1 MPINL
6 LTNTAANGTLRS
18 LGAAQKDMYESQN
31 RISSGL
37 KVATARDNVA
47 ANAIITRMSTLL
59 AGYKQAITNTA
70 QANTM
75 LETAN
80 GGLSEMTKTL
90 QRMKELALQASSSN
104 VSTGDK
110 AKLNQEFQQLSAEA
124 DRLAQST
131 KFNGKTLLSGQTTN
145 STNRTT
151 IGGAL
156 LGNGAGAGNGI
167 ASLQFDDGVQEGAY
181 TLSYVSTGTNT
192 GTLNL
197 KNLQTGVQE
206 SVYLNNG
213 AITAGTES
221 YRFVASGAT
230 ISLNQ
235 NFNKG
240 QSFGLTDAALANTAT
255 IGVGGTGAITANTA
269 NCTYDSIAVLG
280 STGYLGD
287 VNTNQIAL
295 GNLGVPGNI
304 SLTLNTAG
312 TALTGNVDLS
322 ATGTK
327 TVTLQRSVPVA
338 GSPNRIDSLTIQFT
352 VGTVFNGAE
361 GASHLAMG
369 ELLNMVSTQQTS
381 SNTASFTFQVGTTT
395 ASTDSISTTIS
406 SVTAA
411 RLGLSGLDLTLSPQT
426 ASAALDT
433 ALEMVSSQQANIG
446 AVQNRLSAAASN
458 LEVASENFKA
468 ARAVLAETDIGAEMS
483 EYVRKQILTQ
493 TGVAM
498 LGKNNE
504 TLTYVLR
511 LLS

>member
-240 QSFGLTDAALANTAT
+240 QSFGLDNTVVNVAAVTA
-255 IGVGGTGAITANTA
+255 GTGAVTANTA
-269 NCTYDSIAVLG
+269 NTNDNIVITG

-287 VNTNQIAL
+287 ITTAQVVGSNFAG
-295 GNLGVPGNI
+295 GNN
-304 SLTLNTAG
+304 LTLTLA
-312 TALTGNVDLS
+312 ATGGAFVANGVDLS
-322 ATGTK
+322 GTGAK
-327 TVTLQRSVPVA
+327 TVTLQRSVAVA
-338 GSPNRIDSLTIQFT
+338 GAPNRIDSLTIRFN
-352 VGTVFNGAE
+352 VGTAFDGNETA
-361 GASHLAMG
+361 ASLTLNQA
-369 ELLNMVSTQQTS
+369 LNMVSTQQTS